1 MYSVYGDGICIYNDL
16 YLSGAVNALTPKL
29 NLSDNSAGSLEITLP
44 VGNAG
49 YEKLERLSSEIIVKR
64 DKEEIWAGRIISE
77 KVNFQ
82 NSRVLTCE
90 GEFAYFNDTTQPPTE
105 YNEIDV
111 YSFILALINEHN
123 SKVEENKQF
132 EIGSITVQETISRV
146 TDNET
151 TMDAFKDHLIDKLGG
166 HMRVRR
172 VYDEGGKLH
181 KYVDYLKDY
190 PNTNGQTIRFGGNLL
205 DFTRNWDMSEYATVL
220 MPRGAKLDESP
231 IESVD
236 AYLDVSSV
244 NGGSRYVTNEEG
256 IKRFGWIELVV
267 DFEDVTEPEELL
279 QKSKDYL
286 GDEQFDD
293 VVIDVS
299 AVDLRYLSKDTL
311 PINLLDNV
319 RCISHPHGMDRIFPV
334 TELSIQLDNP
344 ANSTYTLGDTSKES
358 ALTASTRAANAE
370 ILERIK
376 SIPNEKTVLDK
387 AQDNA
392 TSIINMATQGYVT
405 IIKNQNGSE
414 YLAVSSENA
423 NNAYYPSSDTW
434 KSGTKLWKW
443 SVNGLGYSKDG
454 GRTFG
459 TAITMDG
466 AIVANYVTTG
476 TMSADRIRT
485 GILESSEEYD
495 AWSSTKYYYTGDG
508 VVYNGKVY
516 KAVRYVGSGKQP
528 GVTYWSEISTTT
540 GATEWSWSTSYT
552 KGDIVSY
559 DDKYWVALV
568 SNKYCYPGVTYWVQ
582 TTKKNV
588 TFDLNNGSLSI
599 MSGSISL
606 GYSGDYSYKFQVTDD
621 GYLTAEYG
629 KIGGF
634 TISAYSIYNDSVN
647 LNSNGINFT
656 AVIDGSYTTLGHFH
670 VNEMR
675 DNASARGLNMN
686 IEHSE
691 DPRYTNWGYR
701 DNASDDYY
709 TMKFSYISQRPI
721 SSWKVPDDSLVLG
734 AQLYL
739 NQYSLV
745 DRWQGKGT
753 LYESWT
759 VLDEDEEDPYP
770 IRLYFDLNI
779 KSDGTLKSWKYI
791 DCYIVNGIVMR

>member
-29 NLSDNSAGSLEITLP
+29 ILSDNSAGSLEITLP

-77 KVNFQ
+77 KANFQ

-151 TMDAFKDHLIDKLGG
+151 TMEAFKDHLIDKLGG

-172 VYDEGGKLH
+172 VYDEDGKLH

-190 PNTNGQTIRFGGNLL
+190 PNTNGQTIRFGENLL

-279 QKSKDYL
+279 QKSKEYL
-286 GDEQFDD
+286 EDEQFDD

-358 ALTASTRAANAE
+358 TLTASTRAANAE

-376 SIPNEKTVLDK
+376 SIPNEKTILDK
-387 AQDNA
+387 ARDNA

-414 YLAVSSENA
+414 YLAISSENA
-423 NNAYYPSSDTW
+423 NNAYYPLSDTW

-485 GILESSEEYD
+485 GILQDEKGNTN
-495 AWSSTKYYYTGDG
+495 WNLSTG
-508 VVYNGKVY
+508 VLTMK
-516 KAVRYVGSGKQP
+516 KGSITL
-528 GVTYWSEISTTT
+528 GV
-540 GATEWSWSTSYT
+540 STSYPN
-552 KGDIVSY
+552 GRFSV
-559 DDKYWVALV
+559 DDY
-568 SNKYCYPGVTYWVQ
+568 
-582 TTKKNV
+582 
-588 TFDLNNGSLSI
+588 
-599 MSGSISL
+599 
-606 GYSGDYSYKFQVTDD
+606 

-634 TISAYSIYNDSVN
+634 TITAYSIYNDFLTLSSSGLRFNYKAEEVGSFASQYWA
-647 LNSNGINFT
+647 NSPS
-656 AVIDGSYTTLGHFH
+656 D
-670 VNEMR
+670 
-675 DNASARGLNMN
+675 RGVAMN
-686 IEHSE
+686 IEE
-691 DPRYTNWGYR
+691 DV
-701 DNASDDYY
+701 
-709 TMKFSYISQRPI
+709 SYITWSRYNSTEEYYDTKI
-721 SSWKVPDDSLVLG
+721 LYTATELVFDDGNSSKAESIIFG
-734 AQLYL
+734 ASIDLYMS
-739 NQYSLV
+739 YPFIFREGRRS
-745 DRWQGKGT
+745 
-753 LYESWT
+753 YESKS
-759 VLDEDEEDPYP
+759 LGD
-770 IRLYFDLNI
+770 
-779 KSDGTLKSWKYI
+779 SDGNLELVRLQRADGSGYWDVYV
-791 DCYIVNGIVMR
+791 CNGVIMTR

>member
-16 YLSGAVNALTPKL
+16 HLSGAVNALNPKL
-29 NLSDNSAGSLEITLP
+29 KLSDNSAGSLEITLP

-49 YEKLERLSSEIIVKR
+49 YEKLERLSSEIVVKR
-64 DKEEIWAGRIISE
+64 DNEEIWAGRIIGE
-77 KVNFQ
+77 KANFQ

-105 YNEIDV
+105 YNETTV

-151 TMDAFKDHLIDKLGG
+151 TMEAFKDHLIDKLGG

-172 VYDEGGKLH
+172 VYDEDGKLH

-190 PNTNGQTIRFGGNLL
+190 PNTNGQTIRFGENLL
-205 DFTRNWDMSEYATVL
+205 DFTRNWDMGEYATVL

-267 DFEDVTEPEELL
+267 DFEDITEPEELL
-279 QKSKDYL
+279 QKAKEYL
-286 GDEQFDD
+286 ENEQFDD

-319 RCISHPHGMDRIFPV
+319 RCISRPHGMDRIFPV

-344 ANSTYTLGDTSKES
+344 ANSTYTLGDTSPNS
-358 ALTASTRAANAE
+358 TLTASTRAANAE
-370 ILERIK
+370 ILERMK
-376 SIPNEKTVLDK
+376 SIPNEKTILDK

-392 TSIINMATQGYVT
+392 TSIMNMATQGYVT

-423 NNAYYPSSDTW
+423 NIAYDPSSDTW

-443 SVNGLGYSKDG
+443 NINGLAYSKDG
-454 GRTFG
+454 GRNFTDA
-459 TAITMDG
+459 AITMDG
-466 AIVANYVTTG
+466 AIVANFITTG
-476 TMSADRIRT
+476 EMSADRIRT
-485 GILESSEEYD
+485 GTLRDEQGNTNWNLSTGIL
-495 AWSSTKYYYTGDG
+495 TMK
-508 VVYNGKVY
+508 K
-516 KAVRYVGSGKQP
+516 GSITL
-528 GVTYWSEISTTT
+528 GVT
-540 GATEWSWSTSYT
+540 AEW
-552 KGDIVSY
+552 
-559 DDKYWVALV
+559 
-568 SNKYCYPGVTYWVQ
+568 P
-582 TTKKNV
+582 
-588 TFDLNNGSLSI
+588 NGRFSVN
-599 MSGSISL
+599 
-606 GYSGDYSYKFQVTDD
+606 DE

-634 TISAYSIYNDSVN
+634 VINSYSIYNDVLN
-647 LNSNGINFT
+647 LSSSGLKFMMNTQTVGSFRTVHWDLQPSEIGLSMVVQENISYICWGKYDLEKQNYRVKLIYT
-656 AVIDGSYTTLGHFH
+656 DAELTYDDGTKTFSDSLIFGAKVDLYQSQPFVARYNNKKYMATTL
-670 VNEMR
+670 VMNNMYDIPVQIR
-675 DNASARGLNMN
+675 LQNASGDR
-686 IEHSE
+686 
-691 DPRYTNWGYR
+691 
-701 DNASDDYY
+701 
-709 TMKFSYISQRPI
+709 
-721 SSWKVPDDSLVLG
+721 
-734 AQLYL
+734 
-739 NQYSLV
+739 QYDV
-745 DRWQGKGT
+745 YVINGVIMT
-753 LYESWT
+753 
-759 VLDEDEEDPYP
+759 PY
-770 IRLYFDLNI
+770 DA
-779 KSDGTLKSWKYI
+779 D
-791 DCYIVNGIVMR
+791 

>member
-77 KVNFQ
+77 KANFQ

-111 YSFILALINEHN
+111 YSFIFALINEHN
-123 SKVEENKQF
+123 SKVGENKQF

-151 TMDAFKDHLIDKLGG
+151 TMEAFKDHLIDKLGG

-172 VYDEGGKLH
+172 VYDEDGKLH
-181 KYVDYLKDY
+181 KYVDYLNDY
-190 PNTNGQTIRFGGNLL
+190 PNTNGQTIRFGENLL

-267 DFEDVTEPEELL
+267 DFEDITEPEELL
-279 QKSKDYL
+279 QKANEYL
-286 GDEQFDD
+286 EDEQFDD

-319 RCISHPHGMDRIFPV
+319 RCISRPHGMDRIFPV

-358 ALTASTRAANAE
+358 TLTASTRATNAE

-376 SIPNEKTVLDK
+376 SIPNEKTILNK

-495 AWSSTKYYYTGDG
+495 AWSSTKYYHTGDG

-528 GVTYWSEISTTT
+528 GVIYWSETSTTT

-568 SNKYCYPGVTYWVQ
+568 SNYHCYPGVTYWVQ

-634 TISAYSIYNDSVN
+634 TISAYSIYNDSLT
-647 LNSNGINFT
+647 LNSSGLHFNYK
-656 AVIDGSYTTLGHFH
+656 AEEVGSFATQYWT
-670 VNEMR
+670 NSPS
-675 DNASARGLNMN
+675 DRGVAMN
-686 IEHSE
+686 IEE
-691 DPRYTNWGYR
+691 DI
-701 DNASDDYY
+701 
-709 TMKFSYISQRPI
+709 SYITWSRYD
-721 SSWKVPDDSLVLG
+721 SSKGFYDTKILYTSTELVFESGDETVSESIVFG
-734 AQLYL
+734 ASIDLYMSHPFIFREGRMS
-739 NQYSLV
+739 YESKSLV
-745 DRWQGKGT
+745 D
-753 LYESWT
+753 SN
-759 VLDEDEEDPYP
+759 EDLELV
-770 IRLYFDLNI
+770 RLQRA
-779 KSDGTLKSWKYI
+779 
-791 DCYIVNGIVMR
+791 NGSGYWDVYVCNGVIMTR

>member
-77 KVNFQ
+77 KANFQ

-90 GEFAYFNDTTQPPTE
+90 GEFAYFNDTTQPPSE

-151 TMDAFKDHLIDKLGG
+151 TMEAFKDHLIDKLGG

-172 VYDEGGKLH
+172 VYDEDGKLH

-190 PNTNGQTIRFGGNLL
+190 PNTNGQTIRFGENLL

-267 DFEDVTEPEELL
+267 DFEDITEPEELL
-279 QKSKDYL
+279 QKAKEYL
-286 GDEQFDD
+286 EDEQFDD

-319 RCISHPHGMDRIFPV
+319 RCISRPHGMDRIFPV

-358 ALTASTRAANAE
+358 TLTASTRAANTE

-376 SIPNEKTVLDK
+376 SIPNEKTILDK

-485 GILESSEEYD
+485 GILQDEKGNTN
-495 AWSSTKYYYTGDG
+495 WNLSTG
-508 VVYNGKVY
+508 VL
-516 KAVRYVGSGKQP
+516 
-528 GVTYWSEISTTT
+528 TM
-540 GATEWSWSTSYT
+540 
-552 KGDIVSY
+552 
-559 DDKYWVALV
+559 
-568 SNKYCYPGVTYWVQ
+568 
-582 TTKKNV
+582 KK
-588 TFDLNNGSLSI
+588 
-599 MSGSISL
+599 GSITL
-606 GYSGDYSYKFQVTDD
+606 GITDEWPNGRFSINDD

-634 TISAYSIYNDSVN
+634 TISAYSIYNDSLT
-647 LNSNGINFT
+647 LNSSGLHFNYKAEEI
-656 AVIDGSYTTLGHFH
+656 GSFATQYWT
-670 VNEMR
+670 NSPS
-675 DNASARGLNMN
+675 DRGVAMN
-686 IEHSE
+686 IEE
-691 DPRYTNWGYR
+691 DI
-701 DNASDDYY
+701 
-709 TMKFSYISQRPI
+709 SYITWSRYDSSEGFYDTKILYTSTELVFESGDETVSESIVFGASIDLYMSQPFIFREGRR
-721 SSWKVPDDSLVLG
+721 SYESKSLV
-734 AQLYL
+734 
-739 NQYSLV
+739 NS
-745 DRWQGKGT
+745 
-753 LYESWT
+753 
-759 VLDEDEEDPYP
+759 DEDLALV
-770 IRLYFDLNI
+770 RLQSASGSGHWDVYV
-779 KSDGTLKSWKYI
+779 
-791 DCYIVNGIVMR
+791 CNGVIMTR

>member
-16 YLSGAVNALTPKL
+16 YLSGAVNALSPKL

-77 KVNFQ
+77 KANFQ

-111 YSFILALINEHN
+111 YSFIFALINEHN
-123 SKVEENKQF
+123 SKVGENKQF

-151 TMDAFKDHLIDKLGG
+151 TMEAFKDHLIDKLGG

-172 VYDEGGKLH
+172 VYDEDGKLH

-190 PNTNGQTIRFGGNLL
+190 PNTNGQTIRFGENLL

-267 DFEDVTEPEELL
+267 DFEDITEPEELL
-279 QKSKDYL
+279 QKAKEYL
-286 GDEQFDD
+286 EDEQFDD

-319 RCISHPHGMDRIFPV
+319 RCISRPHGMDRIFPV

-358 ALTASTRAANAE
+358 TLTASTRATNAE

-376 SIPNEKTVLDK
+376 SIPNEKTILNK
-387 AQDNA
+387 ARDNA

-434 KSGTKLWKW
+434 KPGTKLWKW

-495 AWSSTKYYYTGDG
+495 AWSSTKYYSTGDG

-528 GVTYWSEISTTT
+528 GVIYWSETSTTT

-568 SNKYCYPGVTYWVQ
+568 SNYYCYPGVTYWVQ

-599 MSGSISL
+599 MSGAISL

-629 KIGGF
+629 RIGGF
-634 TISAYSIYNDSVN
+634 TISAYSIYNDSLT
-647 LNSNGINFT
+647 LNSSGLHFNYK
-656 AVIDGSYTTLGHFH
+656 AEEVGSFATQYWK
-670 VNEMR
+670 NSPS
-675 DNASARGLNMN
+675 DRGVAMN
-686 IEHSE
+686 IEE
-691 DPRYTNWGYR
+691 DI
-701 DNASDDYY
+701 
-709 TMKFSYISQRPI
+709 SYITWSRYDSSKGFYDTKILYTSTELVFESGDETVSESIAFGASIDLYMSQPFIFREGRR
-721 SSWKVPDDSLVLG
+721 SYESK
-734 AQLYL
+734 
-739 NQYSLV
+739 SLV
-745 DRWQGKGT
+745 DSNKD
-753 LYESWT
+753 LEL
-759 VLDEDEEDPYP
+759 V
-770 IRLYFDLNI
+770 RLQ
-779 KSDGTLKSWKYI
+779 KA
-791 DCYIVNGIVMR
+791 NGSGYWDVYVCNGVIMTR

>member
-1 MYSVYGDGICIYNDL
+1 MYSVYGDGICIYNDI

-29 NLSDNSAGSLEITLP
+29 KLSDNSAGSLEITLP

-49 YEKLERLSSEIIVKR
+49 YETLERLSSEIVVKR

-77 KVNFQ
+77 KTNFQ

-105 YNEIDV
+105 YKDVDV
-111 YSFILALINEHN
+111 YNFVLALINEHN

-132 EIGSITVQETISRV
+132 EVGSITVEETISRV
-146 TDNET
+146 ADNET
-151 TMDAFKDHLIDKLGG
+151 TMEAFKDHLIDKLGG

-172 VYDEGGKLH
+172 VYDEDGKLH
-181 KYVDYLKDY
+181 KYIDYLKDY
-190 PNTNGQTIRFGGNLL
+190 PNTNGQTIRFGENML

-220 MPRGAKLDESP
+220 MPRGAKLDESL

-256 IKRFGWIELVV
+256 IKRFGWIESVV
-267 DFEDVTEPEELL
+267 DFEDITKPEELL
-279 QKSKDYL
+279 QKAKEYL
-286 GDEQFDD
+286 EDEQFDD

-319 RCISHPHGMDRIFPV
+319 RCISRPHGMDRIFPV

-358 ALTASTRAANAE
+358 TLTASTRAANAE

-376 SIPNEKTVLDK
+376 NIPNEKTILNK

-392 TSIINMATQGYVT
+392 TSIMNMTTQGYVT

-423 NNAYYPSSDTW
+423 NNAYDPSSDTW

-454 GRTFG
+454 GETFG

-466 AIVANYVTTG
+466 AIVANYITTG

-485 GILESSEEYD
+485 GVLQDEKGNTN
-495 AWSSTKYYYTGDG
+495 WNLSTG
-508 VVYNGKVY
+508 VLTMRK
-516 KAVRYVGSGKQP
+516 
-528 GVTYWSEISTTT
+528 
-540 GATEWSWSTSYT
+540 
-552 KGDIVSY
+552 
-559 DDKYWVALV
+559 
-568 SNKYCYPGVTYWVQ
+568 
-582 TTKKNV
+582 
-588 TFDLNNGSLSI
+588 
-599 MSGSISL
+599 GSITL
-606 GYSGDYSYKFQVTDD
+606 GITDELPNGRFSVND
-621 GYLTAEYG
+621 SGYLTAEYG

-634 TISAYSIYNDSVN
+634 NISAFSIYNDSVN
-647 LNSNGINFT
+647 LNSNGIDFT
-656 AVIDGSYTTLGHFH
+656 AVINDSYTTLGLFH
-670 VNEMR
+670 VNEFT
-675 DNASARGLNMN
+675 DNANARGLNMN
-686 IEHSE
+686 IEYSE
-691 DPRYTNWGYR
+691 YPRYTSWGYR
-701 DNASDDYY
+701 DNASDDSY

-739 NQYSLV
+739 NQYPLV
-745 DRWQGKGT
+745 ERWQGKGT
-753 LYESWT
+753 LYESFT
-759 VLDEDEEDPYP
+759 VVKEDDDDTVESV
-770 IRLYFDLNI
+770 RLYFNLNI
-779 KSDGTLKSWKYI
+779 GSDGTIRSCRYI
-791 DCYIVNGIVMR
+791 DCHIVNGIIMR

>member
-16 YLSGAVNALTPKL
+16 YLSGAINALTPKL
-29 NLSDNSAGSLEITLP
+29 DLSDNSAGSLEITLP
-44 VGNAG
+44 IGNAG
-49 YEKLERLSSEIIVKR
+49 YKKLERLSSEIIVKR
-64 DKEEIWAGRIISE
+64 DQEEIWAGRIISE
-77 KVNFQ
+77 KINFQ

-151 TMDAFKDHLIDKLGG
+151 TMEAFKDHLIDKLGG

-172 VYDEGGKLH
+172 VYDEDGKLH

-190 PNTNGQTIRFGGNLL
+190 PNTNGQTIRFGENLL

-267 DFEDVTEPEELL
+267 DFEDITEPEELL
-279 QKSKDYL
+279 QKAKEYL
-286 GDEQFDD
+286 EDEQFDD

-319 RCISHPHGMDRIFPV
+319 RCISRPHGMDRIFPV

-358 ALTASTRAANAE
+358 TLTASTRAANAE

-376 SIPNEKTVLDK
+376 SIPNEKTILDK

-392 TSIINMATQGYVT
+392 TSIINMATQGYITV
-405 IIKNQNGSE
+405 IKNQNGSE
-414 YLAVSSENA
+414 YLAISSENA
-423 NNAYYPSSDTW
+423 NDAYYPSLHQW
-434 KSGTKLWKW
+434 KPDTKLWKW
-443 SVNGLGYSKDG
+443 SINGLGYSKDG

-466 AIVANYVTTG
+466 AFVADFITTG
-476 TMSADRIRT
+476 NMSADRIRT
-485 GILESSEEYD
+485 GILQDEKGNTNWNLSTGEIDIKKGSITLGISSEYP
-495 AWSSTKYYYTGDG
+495 DG
-508 VVYNGKVY
+508 LFSV
-516 KAVRYVGSGKQP
+516 
-528 GVTYWSEISTTT
+528 
-540 GATEWSWSTSYT
+540 
-552 KGDIVSY
+552 
-559 DDKYWVALV
+559 DDY
-568 SNKYCYPGVTYWVQ
+568 
-582 TTKKNV
+582 
-588 TFDLNNGSLSI
+588 
-599 MSGSISL
+599 
-606 GYSGDYSYKFQVTDD
+606 
-621 GYLTAEYG
+621 GYLKCERG
-629 KIGGF
+629 KIGGYAI
-634 TISAYSIYNDSVN
+634 TAYSIYNDALTLDSFGLSFNDKAEKVGSFSTQYWN
-647 LNSNGINFT
+647 LSPSNKGICM
-656 AVIDGSYTTLGHFH
+656 A
-670 VNEMR
+670 
-675 DNASARGLNMN
+675 
-686 IEHSE
+686 IEE
-691 DPRYTNWGYR
+691 DV
-701 DNASDDYY
+701 
-709 TMKFSYISQRPI
+709 SYIA
-721 SSWKVPDDSLVLG
+721 WT
-734 AQLYL
+734 
-739 NQYSLV
+739 QYSSEYARHMTKMLYTSVDLETEDHDYILANTITFGAEIDLSFSDRFIYRVRNTEYHNITLV
-745 DRWQGKGT
+745 DSDTGKPK
-753 LYESWT
+753 LVRMQSA
-759 VLDEDEEDPYP
+759 
-770 IRLYFDLNI
+770 
-779 KSDGTLKSWKYI
+779 DGNSHWDVYVCGGMIMDK
-791 DCYIVNGIVMR
+791 

>member
-49 YEKLERLSSEIIVKR
+49 YEKLERLSSEIVVKR

-77 KVNFQ
+77 KANFQ

-132 EIGSITVQETISRV
+132 EIGAVTVEESISRV

-151 TMDAFKDHLIDKLGG
+151 TMKAFKEHLIDKLGG

-172 VYDEGGKLH
+172 VYDGDGKLH

-190 PNTNGQTIRFGGNLL
+190 PNTNGQTICFGENMLN
-205 DFTRNWDMSEYATVL
+205 FTRNWDMSEYSTVL

-279 QKSKDYL
+279 QKSKEYL
-286 GDEQFDD
+286 EDEQFDD

-319 RCISHPHGMDRIFPV
+319 RCISRPHGMDRIFPV

-344 ANSTYTLGDTSKES
+344 VNSTYTLGDTLKES
-358 ALTASTRAANAE
+358 TLTATTRAANAE

-376 SIPNEKTVLDK
+376 SIPNEKTILDK

-414 YLAVSSENA
+414 YLAISSENA
-423 NNAYYPSSDTW
+423 NNAYYPLSDTW

-454 GRTFG
+454 GITFG

-466 AIVANYVTTG
+466 AIVANYITTG

-485 GILESSEEYD
+485 GILQDEKGNTNWD
-495 AWSSTKYYYTGDG
+495 L
-508 VVYNGKVY
+508 
-516 KAVRYVGSGKQP
+516 
-528 GVTYWSEISTTT
+528 
-540 GATEWSWSTSYT
+540 T
-552 KGDIVSY
+552 KGI
-559 DDKYWVALV
+559 L
-568 SNKYCYPGVTYWVQ
+568 TI
-582 TTKKNV
+582 KK
-588 TFDLNNGSLSI
+588 
-599 MSGSISL
+599 GSITL
-606 GYSGDYSYKFQVTDD
+606 GIAESYPNGLFSVNDE
-621 GYLTAEYG
+621 GYMTAEYG

-634 TISAYSIYNDSVN
+634 VIDTDSIYNSSLKLDS
-647 LNSNGINFT
+647 
-656 AVIDGSYTTLGHFH
+656 DGLRFNYKSEEIGHFGTQYWG
-670 VNEMR
+670 NSPS
-675 DNASARGLNMN
+675 DKGITMN
-686 IEHSE
+686 INEDVSYMAWGQYNSSE
-691 DPRYTNWGYR
+691 EYYDVKILYTSVKLAFDNGSSTIKDSIIFAAPVDLSMSQNFVYKSGSTKYKATTCVSSSNSTTPKPVRLMSPDGERYWDVYVCAGMIM
-701 DNASDDYY
+701 D
-709 TMKFSYISQRPI
+709 
-721 SSWKVPDDSLVLG
+721 
-734 AQLYL
+734 
-739 NQYSLV
+739 
-745 DRWQGKGT
+745 
-753 LYESWT
+753 
-759 VLDEDEEDPYP
+759 
-770 IRLYFDLNI
+770 
-779 KSDGTLKSWKYI
+779 
-791 DCYIVNGIVMR
+791 

>member
-64 DKEEIWAGRIISE
+64 DKDEIWAGRIISE

-132 EIGSITVQETISRV
+132 EIGSITIQETISRV

-151 TMDAFKDHLIDKLGG
+151 TMEAFKVHLIEKLGG

-172 VYDEGGKLH
+172 VYDEDGELH

-190 PNTNGQTIRFGGNLL
+190 PNTNGQTIRFGENLL

-279 QKSKDYL
+279 QKSKEYL
-286 GDEQFDD
+286 EDEQFDD
-293 VVIDVS
+293 IVIDVS

-358 ALTASTRAANAE
+358 TLTASTRAANAE

-376 SIPNEKTVLDK
+376 SIPNEKTILDK

-423 NNAYYPSSDTW
+423 NTAYNPSTDTW
-434 KSGTKLWKW
+434 KYGTKLWKW
-443 SVNGLGYSKDG
+443 NVNGFGYSKNG

-466 AIVANYVTTG
+466 AIVANYITTG
-476 TMSADRIRT
+476 VMSADRIRT
-485 GILESSEEYD
+485 GILQDEKGNTFWD
-495 AWSSTKYYYTGDG
+495 LTAG
-508 VVYNGKVY
+508 VLTMKNGFI
-516 KAVRYVGSGKQP
+516 
-528 GVTYWSEISTTT
+528 TL
-540 GATEWSWSTSYT
+540 GATSDNPYGRFS
-552 KGDIVSY
+552 V
-559 DDKYWVALV
+559 DD
-568 SNKYCYPGVTYWVQ
+568 
-582 TTKKNV
+582 
-588 TFDLNNGSLSI
+588 
-599 MSGSISL
+599 M
-606 GYSGDYSYKFQVTDD
+606 
-621 GYLTAEYG
+621 GYLKAEYG
-629 KIGGF
+629 EIGGF
-634 TISAYSIYNDSVN
+634 KISAHHIYNDAVELGKYGIKFTMVKDQEYAEVGRFSCGHWADN
-647 LNSNGINFT
+647 PNSMGIT
-656 AVIDGSYTTLGHFH
+656 MT
-670 VNEMR
+670 
-675 DNASARGLNMN
+675 
-686 IEHSE
+686 IEYSE
-691 DPRYTNWGYR
+691 NPRYAIWANR
-701 DNASDDYY
+701 DNASDN
-709 TMKFSYISQRPI
+709 TTIAKFGYFSKRPE
-721 SSWKVPDDSLVLG
+721 SNWRVPNDSLVLG
-734 AQLYL
+734 TSLYL
-739 NQYSLV
+739 NGFTFT
-745 DRWQGKGT
+745 DRFEGKGG
-753 LYESWT
+753 LYESVT
-759 VLDEDEEDPYP
+759 LVSRDEDAPEP
-770 IRLYFDLNI
+770 IRLYYNLEI
-779 KSDGTLKSWKYI
+779 KSDGSIGSYRYV
-791 DCYIVNGIVMR
+791 DCYVVNGLLMI

>member
-77 KVNFQ
+77 KANFQ

-90 GEFAYFNDTTQPPTE
+90 GEFAYFNDTTQPLTE

-111 YSFILALINEHN
+111 YSFIFALINEHN
-123 SKVEENKQF
+123 SKVGENKQF

-151 TMDAFKDHLIDKLGG
+151 TMEAFKDHLIDKLGG

-172 VYDEGGKLH
+172 VYDEDGKLH

-190 PNTNGQTIRFGGNLL
+190 PNTNGQTIRFGENLL

-267 DFEDVTEPEELL
+267 DFEDITEPEELL
-279 QKSKDYL
+279 QKAKEYL
-286 GDEQFDD
+286 EDEQFDD

-319 RCISHPHGMDRIFPV
+319 RCISRPHGMDRIFPV
-334 TELSIQLDNP
+334 TELSIQIDNP

-358 ALTASTRAANAE
+358 TLTASTRAANAE

-376 SIPNEKTVLDK
+376 SIPNEKTILDK

-485 GILESSEEYD
+485 GILQDEKGNTN
-495 AWSSTKYYYTGDG
+495 WNLSTG
-508 VVYNGKVY
+508 VL
-516 KAVRYVGSGKQP
+516 
-528 GVTYWSEISTTT
+528 TM
-540 GATEWSWSTSYT
+540 
-552 KGDIVSY
+552 
-559 DDKYWVALV
+559 
-568 SNKYCYPGVTYWVQ
+568 
-582 TTKKNV
+582 KK
-588 TFDLNNGSLSI
+588 
-599 MSGSISL
+599 GSITL
-606 GYSGDYSYKFQVTDD
+606 GITDECPNGRFSVNDY

-634 TISAYSIYNDSVN
+634 KITAYSIYNDMVN
-647 LNSNGINFT
+647 LHSRGITFT
-656 AVIDGSYTTLGHFH
+656 MIVDEIATTLGHFNTNQYAYDTNAKGINMLIEYSAH
-670 VNEMR
+670 TR
-675 DNASARGLNMN
+675 YLTWGYRSNASADGF
-686 IEHSE
+686 
-691 DPRYTNWGYR
+691 D
-701 DNASDDYY
+701 A
-709 TMKFSYISQRPI
+709 KFSYFTKNPGGGANY
-721 SSWKVPDDSLVLG
+721 PDDSLVLG
-734 AQLYL
+734 TNLYL
-739 NQYSLV
+739 NGWAITNRWNDTGVLYKSYTCLNDSLKAPRYV
-745 DRWQGKGT
+745 ELVLNLRYNGNNSYTW
-753 LYESWT
+753 ESF
-759 VLDEDEEDPYP
+759 P
-770 IRLYFDLNI
+770 
-779 KSDGTLKSWKYI
+779 
-791 DCYIVNGIVMR
+791 CYIVNGLISST

>member
-77 KVNFQ
+77 KANFQ

-90 GEFAYFNDTTQPPTE
+90 GEFAYFNDTTQPPSE

-151 TMDAFKDHLIDKLGG
+151 TMEAFKDHLIDKLGG

-172 VYDEGGKLH
+172 VYDEDGKLH

-190 PNTNGQTIRFGGNLL
+190 PNTNGQTIRFGENLL

-267 DFEDVTEPEELL
+267 DFEDITEPEELL
-279 QKSKDYL
+279 QKAKEYL
-286 GDEQFDD
+286 EDEQFDD

-319 RCISHPHGMDRIFPV
+319 RCISRPHGMDRIFPV

-358 ALTASTRAANAE
+358 TLTASTRAANTE

-376 SIPNEKTVLDK
+376 SIPNEKTILDK

-485 GILESSEEYD
+485 GILQDEKGNTN
-495 AWSSTKYYYTGDG
+495 WNLSTG
-508 VVYNGKVY
+508 VL
-516 KAVRYVGSGKQP
+516 
-528 GVTYWSEISTTT
+528 TM
-540 GATEWSWSTSYT
+540 
-552 KGDIVSY
+552 
-559 DDKYWVALV
+559 
-568 SNKYCYPGVTYWVQ
+568 
-582 TTKKNV
+582 KK
-588 TFDLNNGSLSI
+588 
-599 MSGSISL
+599 GSITL
-606 GYSGDYSYKFQVTDD
+606 GITDGWPNGRFSINDD

-634 TISAYSIYNDSVN
+634 VISAYSIYNDALNLSSSGLQFMKNAETVGSFGSQYWKLQPDEIGLSMSV
-647 LNSNGINFT
+647 
-656 AVIDGSYTTLGHFH
+656 
-670 VNEMR
+670 E
-675 DNASARGLNMN
+675 
-686 IEHSE
+686 E
-691 DPRYTNWGYR
+691 DI
-701 DNASDDYY
+701 
-709 TMKFSYISQRPI
+709 SYISWGKYDPEEQYYGIKLMYTDAKLTFDDGTTTLSDTLVFGAKVDLFMSQAFTSRYEGNNYWATTLVTSNQNDAPI
-721 SSWKVPDDSLVLG
+721 K
-734 AQLYL
+734 
-739 NQYSLV
+739 
-745 DRWQGKGT
+745 
-753 LYESWT
+753 
-759 VLDEDEEDPYP
+759 
-770 IRLYFDLNI
+770 IRLSSASGSRYYDVYVLNGLI
-779 KSDGTLKSWKYI
+779 MTPYDADW
-791 DCYIVNGIVMR
+791 